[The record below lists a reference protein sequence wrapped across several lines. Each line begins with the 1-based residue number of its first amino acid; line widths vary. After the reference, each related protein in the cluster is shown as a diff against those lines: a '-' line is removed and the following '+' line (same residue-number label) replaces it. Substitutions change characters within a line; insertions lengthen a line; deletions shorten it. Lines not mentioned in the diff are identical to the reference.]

1 MKIEAR
7 QVEAFLKKPDPRI
20 RGVVIYGNDDGLIAE
35 RAVALARTVCEDLND
50 PFRVVDIAGDV
61 LKNDPARLADEFSAL
76 SMMGGRRV
84 IRVRPAGEESAA
96 ALENLAA
103 APAGDALVVIE
114 GGNLTPRS
122 GLRALAETEACL
134 AALPCYM
141 DSEAALEGLV
151 ESAAR
156 AQGLGV
162 DPEALDWIVERL
174 GGDRGQTRSEIDK
187 LLLYK
192 ANDDTKTVSL
202 ADALAVLGDTAAV
215 GIDDV
220 IAATFDGELV
230 ALDRALDR
238 VFAEGGNAVQLVRS
252 LQRHA
257 DQLHLV
263 AGHAAK
269 DGNLDGAMFKARG
282 LPRGGPVR
290 QRFERHVRAWP
301 LPRLGAA
308 LQVILEAE
316 IQCKTTGLPGRSDRP
331 SAVPAARPGR
341 RRSAPAASQ
350 GVDRQH
356 NRLRALP
363 VADPAEIPLIDRLKR
378 ALASRN

>member
-1 MKIEAR
+1 MKIEPR

-20 RGVVIYGNDDGLIAE
+20 RGVVIYGNDDGLVAE
-35 RAVALARTVCEDLND
+35 RAVALAKAVCEDLND

-61 LKNDPARLADEFSAL
+61 LKNDPARLADEFGAM

-84 IRVRPAGEESAA
+84 IRVRPAGEESVA
-96 ALENLAA
+96 ALENLVAA
-103 APAGDALVVIE
+103 TAGDALIVVE

-134 AALPCYM
+134 AAMPCYM
-141 DSEAALEGLV
+141 DNEAALEGLV

-156 AQGLGV
+156 AQGLAV
-162 DPEALDWIVERL
+162 DADALSWIVERL

-192 ANDDTKTVSL
+192 ASDTNKTITL
-202 ADALAVLGDTAAV
+202 EDAVDILGDTAAI

-238 VFAEGGNAVQLVRS
+238 VFSEGGHPVQLVRS

-263 AGHAAK
+263 SAHAGK
-269 DGNLDGAMFKARG
+269 GGNMEAAMFKARG

-290 QRFERHVRAWP
+290 QRFERHLRAWP
-301 LPRLGAA
+301 LPRLSAS
-308 LQVILEAE
+308 LTVILDAE
-316 IQCKTTGLPGRSDRP
+316 IDCKRTGLPDEAIARRLCLRL
-331 SAVPAARPGR
+331 AQAARSAKAAR
-341 RRSAPAASQ
+341 R
-350 GVDRQH
+350 
-356 NRLRALP
+356 
-363 VADPAEIPLIDRLKR
+363 
-378 ALASRN
+378 